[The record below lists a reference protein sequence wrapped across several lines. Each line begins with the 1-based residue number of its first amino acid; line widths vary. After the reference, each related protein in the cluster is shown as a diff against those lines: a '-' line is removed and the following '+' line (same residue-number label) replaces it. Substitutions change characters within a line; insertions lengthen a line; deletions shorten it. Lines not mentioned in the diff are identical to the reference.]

1 MASSPRSRPGHRGE
15 PRSIRLAIDVAR
27 STARRRTQLGIEVPG
42 SRQFGVAAGAH
53 EPVLLDHIDL
63 HARRAPAKPECVGEA
78 RGRRD
83 RGRREGRR
91 DGRPA
96 LGIGEDGSPARAIEV
111 LGPTRREAKDAV
123 RIDDEG
129 RSFREGV
136 GVRAEPLGEVRLGT
150 NARAR
155 LAARTSADRIRT
167 DIAVE
172 SHGPDRTRSRLPRRQ
187 GLISKKLIEHATEP
201 AAQTLS
207 TPASVAHWTC
217 RVWLPAGTPGY
228 RRVFC
233 QGCHTPPA
241 V

>member
-1 MASSPRSRPGHRGE
+1 MDA
-15 PRSIRLAIDVAR
+15 
-27 STARRRTQLGIEVPG
+27 
-42 SRQFGVAAGAH
+42 
-53 EPVLLDHIDL
+53 
-63 HARRAPAKPECVGEA
+63 GEA
-78 RGRRD
+78 DLPRC
-83 RGRREGRR
+83 
-91 DGRPA
+91 
-96 LGIGEDGSPARAIEV
+96 EDGSPARAIEV